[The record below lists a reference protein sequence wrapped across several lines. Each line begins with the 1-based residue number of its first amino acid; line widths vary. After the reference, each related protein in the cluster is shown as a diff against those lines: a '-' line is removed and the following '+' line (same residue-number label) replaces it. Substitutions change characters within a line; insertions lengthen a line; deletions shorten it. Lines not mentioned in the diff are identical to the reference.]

1 MDAIF
6 ETAFAQLGHPP
17 GSIGGTSLLPNDSQ
31 QLGTQAMI
39 NTVSRFMN
47 VPQTP
52 DHVTAELLGSILVE
66 RYFIEY
72 ADFIPPS
79 VANEHRFLTNRA
91 ATLGNCEAYHH
102 YQTPASLRSWWA
114 SMIRS
119 VQDEAAPLGAL
130 IRLMAEGEFN
140 PEVGVFRDMMS
151 STRHFVLAAATCGEH
166 DWAGVFANVEDYV
179 HHGTRRYT
187 GIRHLVESG
196 RVEEAKGR
204 VDSDEA
210 MLDARLYGPWEQFIQ
225 PLREAILK
233 FRHEHGLL

>member
-17 GSIGGTSLLPNDSQ
+17 GSIGGAPTPEQLLPNSSQ
-31 QLGTQAMI
+31 QLGAEAMI

-47 VPQTP
+47 IPRTP

-66 RYFIEY
+66 RYFMEY
-72 ADFIPPS
+72 ADFIPPGVS
-79 VANEHRFLTNRA
+79 NEHRFLTNRA
-91 ATLGNCEAYHH
+91 ALSNDAH
-102 YQTPASLRSWWA
+102 QTPASLRSWWG

-130 IRLMAEGEFN
+130 IRLMADGEFT
-140 PEVGVFRDMMS
+140 PEVGIFRDMMS

-166 DWAGVFANVEDYV
+166 DWANVFANVEDYV
-179 HHGTRRYT
+179 HHGTHRYS
-187 GIRHLVESG
+187 GVRYLIESG
-196 RVEEAKGR
+196 RVEEARVR

-210 MLDARLYGPWEQFIQ
+210 MLDARLYGHWEHFIQ

-233 FRHEHGLL
+233 FRQAHGLL

>member
-17 GSIGGTSLLPNDSQ
+17 GSIGGALLPNSSQ
-31 QLGTQAMI
+31 QLGAQAMI

-91 ATLGNCEAYHH
+91 ATLSNEA
-102 YQTPASLRSWWA
+102 YQTPASLRSWWG

-119 VQDEAAPLGAL
+119 VQEEAAPLGAL
-130 IRLMAEGEFN
+130 IRLMADGEFT
-140 PEVGVFRDMMS
+140 PEVGIFRDMMS

-179 HHGTRRYT
+179 YHGTRRYT
-187 GIRHLVESG
+187 GIWHLVESG
-196 RVEEAKGR
+196 RVEEAKVR

-210 MLDARLYGPWEQFIQ
+210 MLDARLYGPWEHFIQ
-225 PLREAILK
+225 PLREAILR
-233 FRHEHGLL
+233 FRQEHGLL